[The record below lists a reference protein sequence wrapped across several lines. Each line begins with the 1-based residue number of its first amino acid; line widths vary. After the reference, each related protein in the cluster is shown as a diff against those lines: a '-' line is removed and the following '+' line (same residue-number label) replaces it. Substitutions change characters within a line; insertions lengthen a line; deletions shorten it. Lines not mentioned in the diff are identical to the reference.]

1 MEWRNHKLI
10 NMNRL
15 FVIVTFLFFTCDNF
29 NQSKINFISESEFN
43 EIIDRDFNLID
54 VRTTEEFESGYI
66 ENAIHID
73 FNSDSFQSKILNLNK
88 NSKIIL
94 YCRTNNRSTKTANLL
109 NKNGFKDINVIEG
122 GITDWVKNGNDIVYP
137 KLD

>member
-1 MEWRNHKLI
+1 MFRFIFILI
-10 NMNRL
+10 L
-15 FVIVTFLFFTCDNF
+15 FISCDNV
-29 NQSKINFISESEFN
+29 NQLSLKYISESEFL
-43 EIIDRDFNLID
+43 ELSDDFELID
-54 VRTTEEFESGYI
+54 VRTKSEYESGFI
-66 ENAIHID
+66 ENASNID
-73 FNSDSFQSKILNLNK
+73 FFSDTFESDVLSLNK

-109 NKNGFKDINVIEG
+109 KNNGFKDISVIEG

>member
-1 MEWRNHKLI
+1 MFR
-10 NMNRL
+10 
-15 FVIVTFLFFTCDNF
+15 FLFIFL
-29 NQSKINFISESEFN
+29 IFISCGNVNQKSIIHISGSEFL
-43 EIIDRDFNLID
+43 ELSDDFQLID
-54 VRTTEEFESGYI
+54 VRTKSEYESGFIESALNIDFFSNTFES
-66 ENAIHID
+66 D
-73 FNSDSFQSKILNLNK
+73 ILSLNK

-109 NKNGFKDINVIEG
+109 KKNGFKDINVIEG

>member
-1 MEWRNHKLI
+1 MHR
-10 NMNRL
+10 
-15 FVIVTFLFFTCDNF
+15 FLFILLILISCGNV
-29 NQSKINFISESEFN
+29 NQTPVKHISGSEFL
-43 EIIDRDFNLID
+43 EINDDFEIID
-54 VRTTEEFESGYI
+54 VRTKSEYESGFI
-66 ENAIHID
+66 ENALNID
-73 FNSDSFQSKILNLNK
+73 FFSDTFESDVLSLNK

-109 NKNGFKDINVIEG
+109 KKNGFKDISVIEG